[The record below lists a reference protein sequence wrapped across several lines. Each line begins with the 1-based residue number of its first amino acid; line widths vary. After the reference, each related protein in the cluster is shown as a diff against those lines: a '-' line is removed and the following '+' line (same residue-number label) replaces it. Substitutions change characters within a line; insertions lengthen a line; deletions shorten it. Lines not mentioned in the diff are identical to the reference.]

1 MAKSQQTFSKSE
13 KEKKRLKKRLDKQ
26 KKMDARK
33 ADKDENGSTGIQFAY
48 VDHNGNLTDTP
59 PDPELKVEY
68 ELEDIQISVT
78 KKEDLPEEDPVRKGK
93 VSFFDTSKGFGFII
107 DMENNEKY
115 FTHVSGLIDD
125 IAENDKV
132 SFELER
138 GMRGMNA
145 VKVTKIVIHD
155 FLSGNSFKNIAPS
168 IADNIGAIAIITN
181 VFATLVFCIETT
193 KVILVTEK
201 VPM

>member
-13 KEKKRLKKRLDKQ
+13 KEKKRLKKREDKR
-26 KKMDARK
+26 KKMEARK
-33 ADKDENGSTGIQFAY
+33 ADKENNGTGGIQFAY

-68 ELEDIQISVT
+68 ELEDIQISTT

-107 DMENNEKY
+107 DTENNEKY
-115 FTHVSGLIDD
+115 FTHVSGLIDQ

-132 SFELER
+132 SFELEK

-145 VKVTKIVIHD
+145 VKVTKI
-155 FLSGNSFKNIAPS
+155 
-168 IADNIGAIAIITN
+168 
-181 VFATLVFCIETT
+181 
-193 KVILVTEK
+193 
-201 VPM
+201 